1 MTSAD
6 SEARMWPTCGLF
18 CTVMPHTYIEALPGV
33 TGTNSRFSRVS
44 VS

>member
-1 MTSAD
+1 MC
-6 SEARMWPTCGLF
+6 PTCGLF
-18 CTVMPHTYIEALPGV
+18 CTVMPQTYMVTRPGV

>member
-1 MTSAD
+1 
-6 SEARMWPTCGLF
+6 MWPTCGLF
-18 CTVMPHTYIEALPGV
+18 CTVMPHTYMPTWFGL